1 MKHSNSTKVK
11 ELKIGILLDSPQ
23 IPFWIYKTIAK
34 INSIS
39 SVKIV
44 ALIYKKTKTLINQ
57 VICREFSNFS
67 AFSICFIFKVR
78 KTIISPPAIDA
89 FKILSIDDL
98 NLNTNNLSVECIEKK
113 YSDFITKDS
122 INDLMDLEPDLNKIW
137 V

>member
-44 ALIYKKTKTLINQ
+44 ALIYKKPKPNKSSYLQ
-57 VICREFSNFS
+57 R
-67 AFSICFIFKVR
+67 IFKLFPHLVFVLYLKFEKLLFR
-78 KTIISPPAIDA
+78 PAIDA
-89 FKILSIDDL
+89 FKILSI
-98 NLNTNNLSVECIEKK
+98 EI
-113 YSDFITKDS
+113 
-122 INDLMDLEPDLNKIW
+122 
-137 V
+137 